1 MLLFILGTS
10 QAQTGNPEIS
20 SLRYD
25 SLVCVSK
32 QQGTRIIN
40 ARFDTIKVDSS
51 LYCNADTCYWTYL
64 TRIDS
69 TYDTTFSGSTST
81 FVVRMRFT
89 LFEPHNDT
97 CRTTGSVWHRILSN
111 RDSLINDVFWG
122 DTLTTPG
129 QDKSVYCRITV
140 SDYMISDYKHSIEF
154 SLSAQQVHT
163 GAQSAP
169 SAFLINGA
177 TLSFLLPSASILR
190 SQIPKTMKVHHAWM
204 QGFLLHIVPDS
215 RCNLQQIL
223 ITNSIGQRVLSYS
236 KLSSAETV
244 LSLSS
249 LPKGIYIVASLSPSS
264 RWSER
269 VIR

>member
-20 SLRYD
+20 SLRSD
-25 SLVCVSK
+25 SLTCLSK
-32 QQGTRIIN
+32 QPGTRTIN
-40 ARFDTIKVDSS
+40 ERFDTIKVDSS
-51 LYCNADTCYWTYL
+51 LYCNADTCYWNYV

-69 TYDTTFSGSTST
+69 IYDTAFSGNTST
-81 FVVRMRFT
+81 FVVRLRFT

-97 CRTTGSVWHRILSN
+97 CRISGTVWHRLLST
-111 RDSLINDVFWG
+111 RDSLTNYVFWG
-122 DTLTTPG
+122 ETLTTPG
-129 QDKSVYCRITV
+129 EDKFVYCRITV
-140 SDYMISDYKHSIEF
+140 SDDMLRDYKHSIEF
-154 SLSAQQVHT
+154 SLRAQQIHT
-163 GAQSAP
+163 DSQSVP
-169 SAFLINGA
+169 SVFSINGA
-177 TLSFLLPSASILR
+177 TLSYLPPSAAISH
-190 SQIPKTMKVHHAWM
+190 SQIRKIVTAYHAFL
-204 QGFLLHIVPDS
+204 QGSFLHITPDS
-215 RCNLQQIL
+215 RCDHQQIL

-236 KLSSAETV
+236 MQSSKETV